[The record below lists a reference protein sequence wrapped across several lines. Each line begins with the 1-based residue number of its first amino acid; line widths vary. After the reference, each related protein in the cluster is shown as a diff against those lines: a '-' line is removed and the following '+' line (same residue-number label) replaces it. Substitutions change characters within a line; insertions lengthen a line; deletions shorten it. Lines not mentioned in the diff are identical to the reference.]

1 MEADGWANTLTAST
15 EAEHSD
21 VHPMRT
27 MSKTRKTKITD
38 NYIREVNVNYRTTGE
53 ERFKV
58 TNATHVAKFVRSI
71 LTDNSREHSIA
82 LFLDGSSQIASYS
95 IISIGGANSAP
106 FAPRELFQ
114 RAVLVG
120 AISIVL
126 VHNHP
131 SGSLAASEAD
141 RAVTMRLKEAG
152 DLMGIAIL
160 DHVIVTDQD
169 AVSLRELSTIW

>member
-1 MEADGWANTLTAST
+1 
-15 EAEHSD
+15 
-21 VHPMRT
+21 

-38 NYIREVNVNYRTTGE
+38 NYIREVNVNYRTTIE
-53 ERFKV
+53 KRINI
-58 TNATHVAKFVRSI
+58 TNSIQVAEFVRSI
-71 LTDNSREHSIA
+71 LTDNSREHCIA
-82 LFLDGSSQIASYS
+82 LFLDGSSKIASYS

-131 SGSLAASEAD
+131 SGSLTASEAD

-152 DLMGIAIL
+152 ELMGIAIL

-169 AVSLRELSTIW
+169 SISLREVSTIW